1 MIYSVR
7 GQLIHS
13 STNEAVVECAGV
25 GYHCYT
31 TLSTLNQLP
40 GLGSEVTLYTVLH
53 VKEDGVTL
61 YGFSTIA
68 EKNCFQL
75 LTSVSG
81 IGPKGGLA
89 ILSLMTPDQVAMCVI
104 SGDHKSLTKA
114 PGVGPKTAQRL
125 VLELKDKMKTA
136 GFSTEAVAVADT
148 VQQTLGGGNLS
159 EAMAALLAL
168 GYSQNEA
175 AQAVAGCKD
184 DEPVDYIIRQAL
196 KKLSGSKW

>member
-7 GQLIHS
+7 GKLIHS

-148 VQQTLGGGNLS
+148 VQQTLSGGNLS
-159 EAMAALLAL
+159 EALAALLAL
-168 GYSQNEA
+168 GYSQSEA

-184 DEPVDYIIRQAL
+184 DEPVDSIIRQAL

>member
-1 MIYSVR
+1 MIYSVH
-7 GQLIHS
+7 GKLIYT

-31 TLSTLNQLP
+31 TLATLNVLP
-40 GLGSEVTLYTVLH
+40 ALGSDVTLYTVLH

-61 YGFSTIA
+61 YGFATMA

-89 ILSLMTPDQVAMCVI
+89 ILSLMSPDQVALAVI
-104 SGDHKSLTKA
+104 SGDHKALTKA

-136 GFSTEAVAVADT
+136 GFSTEAVSVADT
-148 VQQTLGGGNLS
+148 VQQTLGGGNLG

-168 GYSQNEA
+168 GYSQTEA
-175 AQAVAGCKD
+175 AQAISGCD
-184 DEPVDYIIRQAL
+184 DNDPVDAIIKAAL
-196 KKLSGSKW
+196 KKLSGGKW

>member
-7 GQLIHS
+7 GKLIHS

-168 GYSQNEA
+168 GYSQSEA

-184 DEPVDYIIRQAL
+184 DEPVDSIIRQAL
-196 KKLSGSKW
+196 KKLAGSKW

>member
-7 GQLIHS
+7 GKLIHS

-31 TLSTLNQLP
+31 TLATLNALP

-61 YGFSTIA
+61 YGFATMA

-89 ILSLMTPDQVAMCVI
+89 ILSLMSPDQVALAVL
-104 SGDHKSLTKA
+104 SGDHKALTKA

-125 VLELKDKMKTA
+125 VLELKDKMKSA
-136 GFSTEAVAVADT
+136 GFSGEAAAVADT
-148 VQQTLGGGNLS
+148 VQQVLGGGNLS

-168 GYSQNEA
+168 GYSQTEA

-184 DEPVDYIIRQAL
+184 EDPVDSIIKAAL
-196 KKLSGSKW
+196 KKLSGGKW

>member
-7 GQLIHS
+7 GKLIHS

-61 YGFSTIA
+61 YGFSTVA

-136 GFSTEAVAVADT
+136 GFSAEVVTVADT
-148 VQQTLGGGNLS
+148 MQQTLGGGNLS

-168 GYSQNEA
+168 GYSQSEA

-184 DEPVDYIIRQAL
+184 EDPVDAIIKQAL
-196 KKLSGSKW
+196 KKLSGNRW

>member
-7 GQLIHS
+7 GKLIYT
-13 STNEAVVECAGV
+13 STNEAVVDCGGV
-25 GYHCYT
+25 GYHCFT

-40 GLGSEVTLYTVLH
+40 SLGNEVLLYTVLQ

-61 YGFSTIA
+61 FGFSTLA

-81 IGPKGGLA
+81 VGPKGGLA
-89 ILSLMTPDQVAMCVI
+89 ILSLMTPDQVALCVI

-114 PGVGPKTAQRL
+114 PGIGPKTAQRL

-136 GFSTEAVAVADT
+136 GFSSEAQTIADT
-148 VQQTLGGGNLS
+148 ASHSVSGGSIS
-159 EAMAALLAL
+159 EAIAALLAL
-168 GYSQNEA
+168 GYSQSEA
-175 AQAVAGCKD
+175 AQAVAGCS
-184 DEPVDYIIRQAL
+184 DEESVDAIIKQGL
-196 KKLSGSKW
+196 KKLSGGRW

>member
-7 GQLIHS
+7 GKLIYT

-40 GLGSEVTLYTVLH
+40 ALGNEVMLYTVLY

-61 YGFSTIA
+61 YGFSTVA

-136 GFSTEAVAVADT
+136 GFSTEAVSVADA
-148 VQQTLGGGNLS
+148 VQQTLSGGNLS

-168 GYSQNEA
+168 GYSQSEA

-184 DEPVDYIIRQAL
+184 EDPVDQIIKQGL
-196 KKLSGSKW
+196 KKLSGGKW

>member
-7 GQLIHS
+7 GKLIYT
-13 STNEAVVECAGV
+13 STSEAVVECAGV

-40 GLGSEVTLYTVLH
+40 ALGSEVLLYTVLH

-61 YGFSTIA
+61 FGFSTVA
-68 EKNCFQL
+68 ERNCFQL

-89 ILSLMTPDQVAMCVI
+89 ILSLMTPDQVAMCVVT
-104 SGDHKSLTKA
+104 GDHKSLTKA

-136 GFSTEAVAVADT
+136 GFSTEVTAVADT
-148 VQQTLGGGNLS
+148 TSHAVSGGSVS

-168 GYSQNEA
+168 GYSQSEA
-175 AQAVAGCKD
+175 AQAVAGFS
-184 DEPVDYIIRQAL
+184 DEDSVDTIIKQGL
-196 KKLSGSKW
+196 KKLSGGRW

>member
-7 GQLIHS
+7 GKLIYHS
-13 STNEAVVECAGV
+13 ANEAVVECSGV
-25 GYHCYT
+25 GYHCYST
-31 TLSTLNQLP
+31 VSTLNQLP
-40 GLGSEVTLYTVLH
+40 PLGSEVLLYTVLN

-61 YGFSTIA
+61 YGFASIA

-81 IGPKGGLA
+81 IGPKGALA
-89 ILSLMTPDQVAMCVI
+89 ILSLMSPDQVALAVL

-114 PGVGPKTAQRL
+114 PGVGPKTAQRV

-136 GFSTEAVAVADT
+136 GFSAEAVTVADT
-148 VQQTLGGGNLS
+148 MQQSAGGGNLS

-168 GYSQNEA
+168 GYSQSEA
-175 AQAVAGCKD
+175 AQAVSGCKEED
-184 DEPVDYIIRQAL
+184 SVDVIIKQAL
-196 KKLSGSKW
+196 KKLSGGKW

>member
-7 GQLIHS
+7 GKLIYT
-13 STNEAVVECAGV
+13 STNEAVVECGGV

-40 GLGSEVTLYTVLH
+40 SLGNEVMLYTVLH

-61 YGFSTIA
+61 YGFSTVA

-136 GFSTEAVAVADT
+136 GFSAEATSVADA

-168 GYSQNEA
+168 GYSQSEA
-175 AQAVAGCKD
+175 AQAVAGCTD
-184 DEPVDYIIRQAL
+184 DDPVDKIIKQGL
-196 KKLSGSKW
+196 KKLSGGKW

>member
-7 GQLIHS
+7 GKLIHS

-104 SGDHKSLTKA
+104 SGDYKSLTKA

-168 GYSQNEA
+168 GYSQSEA

-184 DEPVDYIIRQAL
+184 DEPVDSIIRQAL